1 MSLRESLRDDLADLD
16 ALQFVASALA
26 DQSLKAIA
34 RVRTTFERSVPF
46 YQSVHDLY
54 ALIRIRAE
62 REGSAAWRRRGGAGM
77 AALALTSNHR
87 FYGELNLA
95 VVRALIERE
104 SPSGTRMI
112 VIGRFGALF
121 MKELGY
127 TRRMHSFLFAE
138 DIPRVS
144 ELAALLSS
152 LEEYER
158 VVIYYPSFINLVTQ
172 QIETIEI
179 GAASREVARRGR
191 NDAHALA
198 LPGRGESA
206 SLAMAESAYIFEP
219 ELFELARFFETEV
232 RRFLFQRVFLEAELA
247 RTAARLVAMS
257 TAERTIGARSR
268 SVRGALRRVAGSLES
283 MRTLE
288 TFASIIEGRK
298 LREKDEVAR
307 ARGRNGVR

>member
-16 ALQFVASALA
+16 ALQFVASAFA

-34 RVRTTFERSVPF
+34 RVRATFERSAPF

-62 REGSAAWRRRGGAGM
+62 REGSVVRASHGGSGM

-104 SPSGTRMI
+104 LPDGARTI
-112 VIGRFGALF
+112 VIGRVGALY
-121 MKELGY
+121 MKEFGY
-127 TRRMHSFLFAE
+127 ARRIHSFLFAE
-138 DIPRVS
+138 DIPRAS
-144 ELAALLSS
+144 ELAALLSR
-152 LEEYER
+152 LEAYER
-158 VVIYYPSFINLVTQ
+158 VVLYYPAFINLVTQ
-172 QIETIEI
+172 RIETIEI
-179 GAASREVARRGR
+179 GAAQREGTRRGGTGT
-191 NDAHALA
+191 HALE
-198 LPGRGESA
+198 LSGRGESA
-206 SLAMAESAYIFEP
+206 LAAASASAYIFEP
-219 ELFELARFFETEV
+219 ELALLARFFEIEV

-257 TAERTIGARSR
+257 TAERTIGARMQSI
-268 SVRGALRRVAGSLES
+268 RGALRRVTGALES

-288 TFASIIEGRK
+288 AFANIIEWRRI
-298 LREKDEVAR
+298 REKEEAPAR
-307 ARGRNGVR
+307 EGGMR